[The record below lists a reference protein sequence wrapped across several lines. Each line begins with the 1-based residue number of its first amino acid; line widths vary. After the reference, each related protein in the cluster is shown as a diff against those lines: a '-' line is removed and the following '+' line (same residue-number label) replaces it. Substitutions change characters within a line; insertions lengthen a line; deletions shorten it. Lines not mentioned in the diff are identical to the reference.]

1 MSQQKPRL
9 NQSMSWEEAVRW
21 YRAQP
26 GNEQAILDNYFD
38 LPPLRAAQRF
48 EASEEFA
55 EVLRILGNS
64 NGRSI
69 LDLGAG
75 QGIASYALAK
85 HGWKVTALEP
95 DPSDEVGAG
104 AIRQIAAQ
112 TGLTIDVIEEWGEK
126 LPFDDAAFDAV
137 NARQVLH
144 HAYDLDAMLREL
156 ARVLKAGGM
165 VLATREHVADDERQ
179 LQQFFKEH
187 PLHHLYGGEN
197 AYPKARYEEAFAKAG
212 LKLLQ
217 CWGPVDSIIN
227 FFPGNELQRQATRR
241 MVANYEFYR
250 LGRIVAWHPSFQE
263 KLVARYTRRT
273 DRTPGRLFS
282 FLAVKP

>member
-1 MSQQKPRL
+1 MK
-9 NQSMSWEEAVRW
+9 NSMSWEDAVRW

-26 GNEQAILDNYFD
+26 GNEQAIKDNYFD
-38 LPPLRAAQRF
+38 LPVLQAAERF
-48 EASEEFA
+48 AASDEFA
-55 EVLRILGNS
+55 EVLRLLGAG

-75 QGIASYALAK
+75 QGVASYALAK
-85 HGWKVTALEP
+85 NGWQVTALEP

-104 AIRQIAAQ
+104 AIRQLSMQ
-112 TGLTIDVIEEWGEK
+112 TGLPINVVQEWGER
-126 LPFDDAAFDAV
+126 LPFEASSFDAV

-144 HAYDLDAMLREL
+144 HANDLDAMLREL
-156 ARVLKAGGM
+156 ARVLKHGGM

-179 LQQFFKEH
+179 LQQFFREH

-197 AYPKARYEEAFAKAG
+197 AYPIARYEEAFAKAG
-212 LKLLQ
+212 LQLVQ
-217 CWGPVDSIIN
+217 SWGPVESIIN
-227 FFPGNELQRQATRR
+227 FYPGDEQQRQATRR

-250 LGRIVAWHPSFQE
+250 LGRLAAWHPSFQE
-263 KLVARYTRRT
+263 KLVARYTRKT

-282 FLAVKP
+282 FLATKH